1 MSTSQRMN
9 LATANLALPHTAM
22 AQGPGLDE
30 QISDLVRLST
40 EANSALMRGDAGR
53 YFELTPVA
61 EDFLLMSP
69 FGGVPSRGGE
79 YTPER
84 IEAIGRYFRE
94 GTFAMELVQAYVSP
108 EMVVMAII
116 ERANVEVGGLR
127 AQDWALRVTLVYRR
141 QGADWHLVHRHADP
155 LANGVTL
162 EQAAALATGQP
173 AISQ

>member
-61 EDFLLMSP
+61 ED
-69 FGGVPSRGGE
+69 
-79 YTPER
+79 
-84 IEAIGRYFRE
+84 
-94 GTFAMELVQAYVSP
+94 
-108 EMVVMAII
+108 
-116 ERANVEVGGLR
+116 
-127 AQDWALRVTLVYRR
+127 W
-141 QGADWHLVHRHADP
+141 
-155 LANGVTL
+155 
-162 EQAAALATGQP
+162 
-173 AISQ
+173 